1 VSIDDRTRRTS
12 GTMRW
17 VILIFASAIVT
28 SAAQAGPPFVTD
40 DPETPPLHGWEI
52 NIPLSLEHETGESVI
67 EAPVLDVNFGLTP
80 NVQLMVEFAFLHAT
94 LDEDQTEHGLSDTG
108 IGVKWRFMEEGPKA
122 PQIAL
127 YPKVVIPTGD
137 RRRGLGEGKAS
148 YVLPVVAQKSWG
160 AWTVF
165 GNLGG
170 VLQNTQGSR
179 DFWFQGVTVV
189 REVGPHLE
197 LGVEEY
203 GNSPTDLD
211 EPSSLGFNAGG
222 AWNVGKVVNVL
233 FSAGRTFRGEA
244 ATTAYLG
251 IQLLL
256 GGAGES
262 SE

>member
-1 VSIDDRTRRTS
+1 V
-12 GTMRW
+12 RW
-17 VILIFASAIVT
+17 ATFLLLSVVVAT
-28 SAAQAGPPFVTD
+28 GAQAGPPFVTD

-67 EAPVLDVNFGLTP
+67 EAPVLDINYGLAS
-80 NVQLMVEFAFLHAT
+80 NVQLMVEFAFLHST
-94 LDEDQTEHGLSDTG
+94 PGGSRTEHGLSDTG
-108 IGVKWRFMEEGPKA
+108 VGVKWRFVEESPGA
-122 PQIAL
+122 PQIAV

-137 RRRGLGEGKAS
+137 SRRGLGEGKAS
-148 YVLPVVAQKSWG
+148 WVLPLVAQKSWG

-170 VLQNTQGSR
+170 VLQNRPGSR

-189 REVGPHLE
+189 REVAPNVE
-197 LGVEEY
+197 LGIEEY

-222 AWNVGKVVNVL
+222 AWTVGKAVNVL
-233 FSAGRTFRGEA
+233 FSAGRTFQGEA

-256 GGAGES
+256 GGHEGPE
-262 SE
+262 

>member
-1 VSIDDRTRRTS
+1 M
-12 GTMRW
+12 MRW
-17 VILIFASAIVT
+17 GILIFGSVIVAT
-28 SAAQAGPPFVTD
+28 VAQAGPPFVTD
-40 DPETPPLHGWEI
+40 DPETPPLHSWEI
-52 NIPLSLEHETGESVI
+52 NIPLSLEHETGESAI
-67 EAPVLDVNFGLTP
+67 EAPVLDINYGLTA
-80 NVQLMVEFAFLHAT
+80 NIQLMVEFAFLHAT
-94 LDEDQTEHGLSDTG
+94 LGENQTEHGVSDTG
-108 IGVKWRFMEEGPKA
+108 IGVKWRFVEEGPKA

-127 YPKVVIPTGD
+127 YPEVVIPTGD
-137 RRRGLGEGKAS
+137 RRRGLGQGKAS
-148 YVLPVVAQKSWG
+148 YVLPLVGQKSWG

-170 VLQNTQGSR
+170 VVQNTPGSR
-179 DFWFQGVTVV
+179 DFWFQGVAVV
-189 REVGPHLE
+189 REVSPHLE

-222 AWNVGKVVNVL
+222 IWTLGRTVNIL

-244 ATTAYLG
+244 ATTGYLG

-256 GGAGES
+256 GGAGED